1 MDPAGI
7 SVERTLPIDSALL
20 GDVVLRFLRDSTA
33 PALRWTLGDRGTA
46 EVDTC
51 FTSAGPGWITNAR
64 LWNATGRAMT
74 AARLHLVATDADQ
87 VRLSLESNP
96 EPAVRADGTERLTE
110 LARAALDE
118 LAEELLWHATHAG
131 IGSEG

>member
-20 GDVVLRFLRDSTA
+20 GEVVLRFRRDSTA

-51 FTSAGPGWITNAR
+51 FTSAGSGWTTNAR
-64 LWNATGRAMT
+64 LWSPTGAAVTTATLR
-74 AARLHLVATDADQ
+74 LVATDADE
-87 VRLSLESNP
+87 VRLSLEPQP
-96 EPAVRADGTERLTE
+96 EPILSE
-110 LARAALDE
+110 LAQAAVDE
-118 LAEELLWHATHAG
+118 LAEELLWHATHTG
-131 IGSEG
+131 ISADS